1 MTEHLM
7 FLFAKIYKI
16 CVLVCEHVLEQLAC
30 SFNPDVAF
38 PKRFVKTIKRDLLK
52 LPFNQE
58 KMADF
63 IVWRRY
69 QKIEKYYSE
78 IGGGSPIGMWTKKQ
92 GEEMIRQLDQ
102 LSPETAPHKFYVGF
116 RYAAPLTETAIEEI
130 EADNLDHVIAFTQY
144 PQYR

>member
-1 MTEHLM
+1 M
-7 FLFAKIYKI
+7 
-16 CVLVCEHVLEQLAC
+16 
-30 SFNPDVAF
+30 
-38 PKRFVKTIKRDLLK
+38 K

-69 QKIEKYYSE
+69 QKIERYYSE

-92 GEEMIRQLDQ
+92 GEEMIRQLDE
-102 LSPETAPHKFYVGF
+102 LSPETAPHKFYIGF

-144 PQYR
+144 PQYRYNQKLDQSPITFKLRHVTWPMSELNPALTFELDTHH

>member
-1 MTEHLM
+1 M
-7 FLFAKIYKI
+7 
-16 CVLVCEHVLEQLAC
+16 
-30 SFNPDVAF
+30 
-38 PKRFVKTIKRDLLK
+38 K

-92 GEEMIRQLDQ
+92 GEEMIRQLDE

-144 PQYR
+144 PQYRYNQRLDQSPITFKLRHVRVEPASRIPMVKLKIPGKAFLKSESRSSVTF